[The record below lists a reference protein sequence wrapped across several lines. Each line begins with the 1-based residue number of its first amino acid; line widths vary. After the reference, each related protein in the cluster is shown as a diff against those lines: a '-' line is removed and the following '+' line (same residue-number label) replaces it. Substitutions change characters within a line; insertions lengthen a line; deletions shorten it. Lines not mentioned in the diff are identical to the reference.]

1 MVHRKLPL
9 LAVGALGLLL
19 SATVYLVR
27 LLPWGHG
34 WLLSLTL
41 VTLAV
46 FAMGGGLVRLLLHL
60 NGEDEA
66 ETPTIRIDAS
76 TWAIHLFSAVA
87 GWLGALMALLLFGT
101 FFTLS
106 LRMDLESTRFLAG
119 AAGVLLLLAVRIR
132 LPRAASTL
140 HTHFWLA
147 VSLSAQGLLLFALFG
162 VFHHSEQA
170 FFATAALLEALLF
183 FAVPRG
189 FHRAVSAFFFFAA
202 LLFWSRT
209 LHLPQLYWIAAAT
222 ALTAALGS
230 PLYRRFPG
238 AAVTLAYGLIPAVL
252 AGEFLSLAARMPGMA
267 GGWSVHHPA
276 TLFAPLLPPLF
287 ALAGTAAGWILSR
300 DERTKLPGP
309 ATAFL
314 TGAVTALAAYHHPG
328 AGLGI
333 LAAVLGTWR
342 GERILV
348 IFGLLIALAGMGL
361 YYYTLERTLLYKAAA
376 LAITAALLLGIDLLI
391 RRFCEAGGDHA

>member
-1 MVHRKLPL
+1 M
-9 LAVGALGLLL
+9 GA
-19 SATVYLVR
+19 
-27 LLPWGHG
+27 
-34 WLLSLTL
+34 
-41 VTLAV
+41 
-46 FAMGGGLVRLLLHL
+46 GLVRLLLHL
-60 NGEDEA
+60 NEEEEA

-76 TWAIHLFSAVA
+76 AWAIHLFSAVA

-162 VFHHSEQA
+162 LFRHSEQA

-189 FHRAVSAFFFFAA
+189 FHRAVSTFFFFAA
-202 LLFWSRT
+202 LLLWGRT
-209 LHLPQLYWIAAAT
+209 LHLPQIYWIAAAT
-222 ALTAALGS
+222 ALTAALAS
-230 PLYRRFPG
+230 PIYRRFSEG
-238 AAVTLAYGLIPAVL
+238 ATSLAYGLIPAAL
-252 AGEFLSLAARMPGMA
+252 AGELLSLAAKVPGISE
-267 GGWSVHHPA
+267 GWGVHRA
-276 TLFAPLLPPLF
+276 AAELGPLLPLLF
-287 ALAGTAAGWILSR
+287 AFVGAASGRVLAREERSELSPPVTALLAGV
-300 DERTKLPGP
+300 
-309 ATAFL
+309 
-314 TGAVTALAAYHHPG
+314 VTALAAYHHPG

-333 LAAVLGTWR
+333 LAAMLGTWR
-342 GERILV
+342 GERILG

-361 YYYTLERTLLYKAAA
+361 YYYTLDRTLLYKAAA